1 MEEGTAGDRQQA
13 NETNGG
19 ERGLQSSPDELVA
32 ESHEGASS
40 PEVDLRVRV
49 ESLKGEKKKQSDA
62 IPGERER
69 KRNERGRVQSWGR
82 RTNSATRGDGEDV
95 RDYSTK
101 WLKGESETYDS
112 SILLPNL
119 LLHL

>member
-49 ESLKGEKKKQSDA
+49 ESLKGEKKESQTGL
-62 IPGERER
+62 GEREE
-69 KRNERGRVQSWGR
+69 ERERTWQSPVLGSTYQLCKTRRIGR
-82 RTNSATRGDGEDV
+82 RQE
-95 RDYSTK
+95 
-101 WLKGESETYDS
+101 
-112 SILLPNL
+112 
-119 LLHL
+119 